1 MSSSNTFNSIQA
13 AETKV
18 PHKDGRD
25 RLRSELA
32 DTLLKRI
39 KNDAFFAADF
49 FGLVAGLGNA
59 DTDPQEALKAYR
71 LLPLVFGDREADV
84 KRIVGTETKEIF
96 TFIREVISST
106 NAVDDS
112 GDSLKK

>member
-1 MSSSNTFNSIQA
+1 MSSKNQFESINA

-18 PHKDGRD
+18 SNQDGRD

-49 FGLVAGLGNA
+49 FGLVSGLENA
-59 DTDPQEALKAYR
+59 DNDPQEALKAYR
-71 LLPLVFGDREADV
+71 LIPMVFGNREADV
-84 KRIVGTETKEIF
+84 RRIVGTETKNVF
-96 TFIREVISST
+96 TFIREVIIST

>member
-1 MSSSNTFNSIQA
+1 MSSNNSSESIKA

-18 PHKDGRD
+18 PNQDGRD
-25 RLRSELA
+25 RLRRDLA
-32 DTLLKRI
+32 DDLLKRI

-49 FGLVAGLGNA
+49 FGLVAGLDNA
-59 DTDPQEALKAYR
+59 DTDPKEALKAYQ
-71 LLPLVFGDREADV
+71 LIPMVFGNREDDV
-84 KRIVGTETKEIF
+84 RRIVGTETKNVF
-96 TFIREVISST
+96 TFIRDVISST

>member
-1 MSSSNTFNSIQA
+1 MSSSNPFNSIQA

-71 LLPLVFGDREADV
+71 LIPMVFGNREADV
-84 KRIVGTETKEIF
+84 RRIVGTETKNVF
-96 TFIREVISST
+96 TFIREVINST